1 MGDRQMS
8 TPAPA
13 PAPGGFG
20 VNHGALDKAHGTLT
34 NMAQDCPSAGA
45 VADDATGAAQTALK
59 GWDSA
64 GALKDSL
71 DEWHQQVQ
79 QLTGRLNA
87 NAAAMQSTSFN
98 YRNTN
103 LSIAQSLQVQ

>member
-1 MGDRQMS
+1 MGDQQMS
-8 TPAPA
+8 TPG
-13 PAPGGFG
+13 PGGFA
-20 VNHGALDKAHGTLT
+20 VNHDALDKAHGTLV
-34 NMAQDCPSAGA
+34 NLAHDCPTAGA
-45 VADDATGAAQTALK
+45 VANDATGTAVTALK
-59 GWDSA
+59 GWTSA

-87 NAAAMQSTSFN
+87 NAAAMQGTSFN